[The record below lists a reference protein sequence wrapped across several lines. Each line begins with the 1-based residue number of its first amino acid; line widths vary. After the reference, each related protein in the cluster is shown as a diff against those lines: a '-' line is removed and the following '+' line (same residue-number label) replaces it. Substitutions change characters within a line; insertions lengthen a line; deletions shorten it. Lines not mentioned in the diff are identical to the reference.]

1 MKRLVTVLAIAALII
16 FPRAH
21 AIEIPARGAADYRV
35 RTTAY
40 HAGQVYKITGFFGYT
55 ATVSLNPDE
64 KIIKFV
70 GFDLG
75 WKIEDVADNKVII
88 QPRLENADSNLTVV
102 TTKRVYF
109 FDLTVRPFPKS
120 KFRSQAGDPDQTY
133 GLRFTYPE
141 DERAEAAL
149 RASAAD
155 VKAKLQAAKDALRTI
170 QETEERKLI
179 EAKNAPSK
187 RPKNYEYSYM
197 GSESLKPYEV
207 WDDGTFTYFRF
218 YAQQDL
224 PTFFVINEDA
234 TESVVNKFVDGER
247 GDVVV
252 VQRVANEFVLRHGG
266 SVVCIYNNNPTV
278 LTPSSPTATSSE
290 QVQRVIR
297 KGAP

>member
-1 MKRLVTVLAIAALII
+1 MRHLTIALAVAVLSLIS
-16 FPRAH
+16 RAN
-21 AIEIPARGAADYRV
+21 AIEIPPRGAADYRV

-40 HAGQVYKITGFFGYT
+40 HPGQVYKITGFFGYT

-102 TTKRVYF
+102 TTRRVYF

-120 KFRSQAGDPDQTY
+120 HFRSQATDPDQTY
-133 GLRFTYPE
+133 GLRFTYP
-141 DERAEAAL
+141 DDDAAEAAL
-149 RASAAD
+149 KASVSD
-155 VKAKLQAAKDALRTI
+155 VKAKLQAAKEALRTI
-170 QETEERKLI
+170 QEADERKLL
-179 EAKNAPSK
+179 EAKNAPST
-187 RPKNYEYSYM
+187 RPKNYDYSYM
-197 GSESLKPYEV
+197 GAESIKPYEI
-207 WDDGTFTYFRF
+207 WDDGTFTYFKF

-224 PTFFVINEDA
+224 PTFFVINEDS
-234 TESVVNKFVDGER
+234 TESVVNKFVDGDS

-252 VQRVANEFVLRHGG
+252 VQRVAKEFVLRHGG
-266 SVVCIYNNNPTV
+266 TVVCIYNDNPTV

-290 QVQRVIR
+290 QVQRVLKR
-297 KGAP
+297 GK